1 MVPLAS
7 WLWMLALK
15 RRHEHAAGASILLVI
30 LTPLNPLS
38 QSFEQLHHRCV
49 AVVVD
54 PIQSVK
60 GKVVIDAFRLINP
73 QTVMMQQEPR
83 QTTSNIGYLHKPSI
97 QALIH
102 GLNRHYYSIAINFR
116 KTDAEQTMLLNLHKQ
131 NWTDGLLLKDFEE
144 HSRDNEAA
152 VTVSQAAQTL
162 ILRSLRDADR
172 KCYRW
177 RRHTT
182 SQCRKSRHSAHRSS
196 RRDMSASKI
205 RNGILKTQL
214 RTRWV
219 IRSSKAWESC
229 CTC

>member
-1 MVPLAS
+1 MHVS
-7 WLWMLALK
+7 
-15 RRHEHAAGASILLVI
+15 
-30 LTPLNPLS
+30 LTALNPPS

-144 HSRDNEAA
+144 HSKDNEAA
-152 VTVSQAAQTL
+152 VTVSQPAL
-162 ILRSLRDADR
+162 LPVLRSLRDGDR
-172 KCYRW
+172 KCSRW
-177 RRHTT
+177 RQHTT
-182 SQCRKSRHSAHRSS
+182 SQCKKSRRSAHRSS
-196 RRDMSASKI
+196 RHGMWANKI
-205 RNGILKTQL
+205 RNGILKTRL
-214 RTRWV
+214 RMRWV
-219 IRSSKAWESC
+219 IRSFRVWESC
-229 CTC
+229 CTY